1 MKITPIVDPQ
11 DVSLE
16 MKITMA
22 VKEKHVD
29 KSFFFND

>member
-16 MKITMA
+16 MKITKA
-22 VKEKHVD
+22 VKEFFFD